1 MKETNDLREISPSS
15 VHKKW
20 KAAHDASSDFAHD
33 ASSDENYILESSDE
47 RKQPVNESRLLT
59 SGALP
64 MQEPQASQPSHLRRD
79 GPREGWGS

>member
-1 MKETNDLREISPSS
+1 MIMGEL
-15 VHKKW
+15 
-20 KAAHDASSDFAHD
+20 
-33 ASSDENYILESSDE
+33 E